1 MRASTLESEQGV
13 RADSPGEQVSVQAI
27 RANTLGGYIMGWI
40 ITILVGALC
49 GWLASIIMKT
59 NGQQGAVANILIGIV
74 GSLLAQWIFGGLLN
88 IGGSTVAG
96 NGFSFWSIV
105 WGVLGSVI
113 LIVILKA
120 LKVLR

>member
-1 MRASTLESEQGV
+1 V
-13 RADSPGEQVSVQAI
+13 QVI
-27 RANTLGGYIMGWI
+27 RDTTLGGYIMGWI
-40 ITILVGALC
+40 ITILVGALI

-59 NGQQGAVANILIGIV
+59 DGQQGAIANILIGIV

-105 WGVLGSVI
+105 WGVVGSVI
-113 LIVILKA
+113 LIIILKA
-120 LKVLR
+120 FKVLR